1 MTFGYIAG
9 RHAAGASSYEHVVPV
24 RLNDGN

>member
-9 RHAAGASSYEHVVPV
+9 RRAARATSYENVTPVP
-24 RLNDGN
+24 LNDGN